1 MMSRSRS
8 STPIAMSTPSPHNRL
23 AAERSPYLLQHAT
36 NPVDWQPWSDAALAQ
51 ARAQDKPILLSIGY
65 SACHWCHVMA
75 HESFEDAATAAVMN
89 ELFVNIKVDR
99 EERPDL
105 DRIYQMAH
113 QMLTGRSGGWP
124 LTMFLSPDQVPFFG
138 GTYFPREARHGL
150 PAFSDLMG
158 RVDEYY
164 RTHREEIATQNAT
177 LLEALARHQTLTA
190 SEQTLGDAPLRR
202 AVSELAGLF
211 DPVHGGFGG
220 APKFPQPPLLELCL
234 REHARSGDAQ
244 ALRMALLSLEQMA
257 RGGVHDHLGGGFFRY
272 SVDAE
277 WNIPHFEKMLYDNA
291 QLLSLYAR
299 AAEVSNSPR
308 FDAVLHTTGQWAL
321 REMQAPGGGFYAA
334 LDADSEGEE
343 GRFYAW
349 DRTQAQALLTTEE
362 AAVLSRRFGLDGSP
376 NFEHQWHLRVRAEV
390 ADIARELALSPE
402 RVAVSLS
409 GAMQKL
415 FATRSGR
422 VRPGLDDKIL
432 AGWNG
437 LMIGGLARAG
447 RHLGESAFIDAAAGA
462 AAFARRVLWQD
473 GRLRAVAKGDLG
485 YLAAYLDDHA
495 YLLDGLLELLQTR
508 WDSAHLQFA
517 TDIAQVML
525 THFEDPAQGGFFHTA
540 DDHERL
546 IVRTRPLGDEAT
558 PAGAAIAARALGRL
572 GHLLGEST
580 YLDAAA
586 RTVSSAADRLQEHPL
601 ASASLLTALEEQL
614 LPPQTLI
621 LRADPRVLGAWLE
634 VARGANPA
642 GQRPTRLVFAIPPD
656 IADLPG
662 VLAHCQP
669 RGEAVAYLCHGGQ
682 CSAPI
687 TELEQL
693 AAGLAVGD

>member
-1 MMSRSRS
+1 
-8 STPIAMSTPSPHNRL
+8 MSTPSPHNSL

-51 ARAQDKPILLSIGY
+51 AQAQDKPILLSIGY

-150 PAFSDLMG
+150 PAFTDLIG

-308 FDAVLHTTGQWAL
+308 F
-321 REMQAPGGGFYAA
+321 
-334 LDADSEGEE
+334 
-343 GRFYAW
+343 
-349 DRTQAQALLTTEE
+349 
-362 AAVLSRRFGLDGSP
+362 
-376 NFEHQWHLRVRAEV
+376 
-390 ADIARELALSPE
+390 
-402 RVAVSLS
+402 
-409 GAMQKL
+409 
-415 FATRSGR
+415 
-422 VRPGLDDKIL
+422 
-432 AGWNG
+432 
-437 LMIGGLARAG
+437 
-447 RHLGESAFIDAAAGA
+447 
-462 AAFARRVLWQD
+462 
-473 GRLRAVAKGDLG
+473 
-485 YLAAYLDDHA
+485 
-495 YLLDGLLELLQTR
+495 
-508 WDSAHLQFA
+508 
-517 TDIAQVML
+517 
-525 THFEDPAQGGFFHTA
+525 
-540 DDHERL
+540 
-546 IVRTRPLGDEAT
+546 
-558 PAGAAIAARALGRL
+558 
-572 GHLLGEST
+572 
-580 YLDAAA
+580 
-586 RTVSSAADRLQEHPL
+586 
-601 ASASLLTALEEQL
+601 
-614 LPPQTLI
+614 
-621 LRADPRVLGAWLE
+621 
-634 VARGANPA
+634 
-642 GQRPTRLVFAIPPD
+642 
-656 IADLPG
+656 
-662 VLAHCQP
+662 
-669 RGEAVAYLCHGGQ
+669 
-682 CSAPI
+682 
-687 TELEQL
+687 
-693 AAGLAVGD
+693 